1 MDIQQQKSWNVLL
14 VGDACEDIYHYGVCE
29 RMSPE
34 APVPVFK
41 ETSQEVKQG
50 MSSNVK
56 LNLESLGINV
66 VHFHNSEKIRKHR
79 FIEGNYNQQLFRHDE
94 GENITIKPLKPV
106 GSIGPFDAVVV
117 SDYDKG
123 FITPDSFITLQERL
137 NPSIPIF
144 VDSKKKDL
152 RVFKNC
158 IIKINESE
166 AKRGTLD
173 PTQEVVVTLG
183 GLGARWTSQIFKTEK
198 VDVYDVC
205 GAGDVFL
212 AGLVYGYLKYGNMP
226 EAITLANKCA
236 SLSVTKMGTY
246 VLTRENINDLCI

>member
-1 MDIQQQKSWNVLL
+1 MDTQQQKSWNVLL
-14 VGDACEDIYHYGVCE
+14 VGDSCLDVYHYGVCE

-41 ETSQEVKQG
+41 ETRQETKLG
-50 MSSNVK
+50 MSGNVR
-56 LNLESLGINV
+56 LNLESLGADV
-66 VHFHNSEKIRKHR
+66 FHHHNTEKIKKHR
-79 FIEGNYNQQLFRHDE
+79 FIENNYNQQLFRYDE
-94 GENITIKPLKPV
+94 GENITIKPMLPLTF
-106 GSIGPFDAVVV
+106 GNFDAVVV
-117 SDYDKG
+117 SDYNKG
-123 FITPDSFITLQERL
+123 FITPGSFRLLQEQL
-137 NPSIPIF
+137 NPLVPIF

-152 RVFKNC
+152 RIFKNC

-166 AKRGTLD
+166 VKRGTID

-183 GLGARWTSQIFKTEK
+183 GHGALWKNQIFKTEK

-212 AGLVYGYLKYGNMP
+212 AGLVYGFLKHRDIP
-226 EAITLANKCA
+226 KAIVLANKCA

-246 VLTRENINDLCI
+246 VLTKSDINDLCI